1 MPTPTLADI
10 QPGPSIQ
17 MNFIRNFGRVR
28 GAGRHLGPAAIDR
41 GAAAGPRVRDAL
53 PPVALVIALA
63 LFAGCA
69 PFPKVDVR
77 EPTSARPVPPP
88 RTVQLNG
95 AIYQQAVFR
104 PLFEDNRARFVGD
117 ILTININENLSATQE
132 KKSSTSKTGSVTA
145 ANPDVKL
152 PIGGSFGANVI
163 SVNGASS
170 NTFDGKGSTNST
182 NAFTG
187 TITVTVVD
195 VLPNGNLVVSGEK
208 QIGNNRQV
216 ETVRFSGVVNPLN
229 LVNNNTVSSTQVAD
243 ARIEMRGQGQVDE
256 AQVMGWLARFFL
268 TFLPF

>member
-1 MPTPTLADI
+1 
-10 QPGPSIQ
+10 
-17 MNFIRNFGRVR
+17 MNLTRNVSRTNRCGQRD
-28 GAGRHLGPAAIDR
+28 AIALVDSASTAR
-41 GAAAGPRVRDAL
+41 PRVRDAL
-53 PPVALVIALA
+53 LPVALIVALA
-63 LFAGCA
+63 LFSGCA
-69 PFPKVDVR
+69 PFPKVEVR
-77 EPTSARPVPPP
+77 EPTSARPQPPP

-95 AIYQQAVFR
+95 AIYQQAAFR

-187 TITVTVVD
+187 TITVTVVE
-195 VLPNGNLVVSGEK
+195 VLANGYLVVSGEK

-216 ETVRFSGVVNPLN
+216 ETVRFSGIVNPFN
-229 LVNNNTVSSTQVAD
+229 LVNGNTVSSAQVAD
-243 ARIEMRGQGQVDE
+243 ARIELRGQGQVDE

>member
-1 MPTPTLADI
+1 MHVLLFVSFLLRRQA
-10 QPGPSIQ
+10 
-17 MNFIRNFGRVR
+17 GRVDL
-28 GAGRHLGPAAIDR
+28 AWL
-41 GAAAGPRVRDAL
+41 RDIAL
-53 PPVALVIALA
+53 PFLLIVALAFLG
-63 LFAGCA
+63 GCA
-69 PFPKVDVR
+69 PFPKVEVR
-77 EPTSARPVPPP
+77 EPTSARPTPVVRAPQV
-88 RTVQLNG
+88 TG
-95 AIYQQAVFR
+95 AIYQPAAFR

-132 KKSSTSKTGSVTA
+132 KKSSTSKTGSTSMS
-145 ANPDVKL
+145 NPVVML
-152 PIGGSFGANVI
+152 PIGGSLGANTM
-163 SVNGASS
+163 SVNGSSS

-182 NAFTG
+182 NLFTG

-229 LVNNNTVSSTQVAD
+229 LVNGNTVSSTQVAD
-243 ARIEMRGQGQVDE
+243 ARIELRGQGQVDE

>member
-1 MPTPTLADI
+1 MNLTRDFNRRRASGQRTLADI
-10 QPGPSIQ
+10 LD
-17 MNFIRNFGRVR
+17 R
-28 GAGRHLGPAAIDR
+28 AAM
-41 GAAAGPRVRDAL
+41 AWPWVRDTL
-53 PPVALVIALA
+53 LPVALILALA
-63 LFAGCA
+63 LLAGCA
-69 PFPKVDVR
+69 PFPKVEVR
-77 EPTSARPVPPP
+77 EPTSAKPVPPP

-95 AIYQQAVFR
+95 AIYQQAAFR

-117 ILTININENLSATQE
+117 ILTINIHENLSATQE
-132 KKSSTSKTGSVTA
+132 KKSSTSKTGTVTA

>member
-1 MPTPTLADI
+1 
-10 QPGPSIQ
+10 
-17 MNFIRNFGRVR
+17 MNRTRNFSRTYGSGQRRVI
-28 GAGRHLGPAAIDR
+28 ALQD
-41 GAAAGPRVRDAL
+41 GAAAARRRVRD
-53 PPVALVIALA
+53 PRQSLA
-63 LFAGCA
+63 LILSLALLAACA
-69 PFPKVDVR
+69 PFPKVEVR
-77 EPTSARPVPPP
+77 EPTSARPLPPP

-95 AIYQQAVFR
+95 AIYQQAAFR

-132 KKSSTSKTGSVTA
+132 KKSSTSKTGTVTA

>member
-1 MPTPTLADI
+1 MANTKGIARWVRAPGRRGRDRFADGIADAIVARAHLRTALA
-10 QPGPSIQ
+10 P
-17 MNFIRNFGRVR
+17 
-28 GAGRHLGPAAIDR
+28 
-41 GAAAGPRVRDAL
+41 
-53 PPVALVIALA
+53 IALA
-63 LFAGCA
+63 CALAAAAGCA
-69 PFPKVDVR
+69 PFPKVEVR
-77 EPTSARPVPPP
+77 EPTSARAAVPP
-88 RTVQLNG
+88 RTTQVNG
-95 AIYQQAVFR
+95 AIFQQAAFR

-132 KKSSTSKTGSVTA
+132 KKSSTSKTGTVAADNPSVR
-145 ANPDVKL
+145 L
-152 PIGGSFGANVI
+152 PIGGSLGANLI
-163 SVNGASS
+163 SANGTSS

-216 ETVRFSGVVNPLN
+216 ETVRFSGVVNPFN
-229 LVNNNTVSSTQVAD
+229 LVNGNTVSSAQVAD

>member
-1 MPTPTLADI
+1 
-10 QPGPSIQ
+10 
-17 MNFIRNFGRVR
+17 MNFTCNPSRPTG
-28 GAGRHLGPAAIDR
+28 GARRRLPGMRDR
-41 GAAAGPRVRDAL
+41 GTVARSWGRATL
-53 PPVALVIALA
+53 LPVASIAALV
-63 LFAGCA
+63 FVAGCA
-69 PFPKVDVR
+69 PFPKVEVR
-77 EPTSARPVPPP
+77 EPTTARPAPPQ

-95 AIYQQAVFR
+95 AIYQQAAFR

-132 KKSSTSKTGSVTA
+132 KKSSTSKTGTVTA

-163 SVNGASS
+163 SVNGAST

-187 TITVTVVD
+187 TITVTVID

>member
-1 MPTPTLADI
+1 MTNIATLERHTPFARVAATPKLAAGAARMPVACSWLR
-10 QPGPSIQ
+10 
-17 MNFIRNFGRVR
+17 RN
-28 GAGRHLGPAAIDR
+28 LLPAAIMVAPVLL
-41 GAAAGPRVRDAL
+41 AA
-53 PPVALVIALA
+53 
-63 LFAGCA
+63 CA

-77 EPTSARPVPPP
+77 EPTTARPPSLQ
-88 RTVQLNG
+88 RTAPVNG
-95 AIYQQAVFR
+95 AIYQQAAFR
-104 PLFEDNRARFVGD
+104 PLFEDTRARFVGD
-117 ILTININENLSATQE
+117 LLTINISENFAASQE

-145 ANPDVKL
+145 DTPAVKL
-152 PIGGSFGANVI
+152 PIGGSLGANAF
-163 SVNGASS
+163 SAAGSSS

-195 VLPNGNLVVSGEK
+195 VLPNGNLIVSGEK

-216 ETVRFSGVVNPLN
+216 ETVRFSGVVNP
-229 LVNNNTVSSTQVAD
+229 VNIVNGNTVSSTQVAD

>member
-1 MPTPTLADI
+1 MNPTHNSGRTRKRGRSTYPGMVDRSLA
-10 QPGPSIQ
+10 
-17 MNFIRNFGRVR
+17 
-28 GAGRHLGPAAIDR
+28 
-41 GAAAGPRVRDAL
+41 PRYRRRDTPLTIAL
-53 PPVALVIALA
+53 IVALAA
-63 LFAGCA
+63 FAGCA
-69 PFPKVDVR
+69 PFPKVEVR
-77 EPTSARPVPPP
+77 EPTSARALAPP

-95 AIYQQAVFR
+95 AIYQQAAFR

-132 KKSSTSKTGSVTA
+132 KKSSTSKTGTVTA

-216 ETVRFSGVVNPLN
+216 ETVRFSGVVNPFN

>member
-1 MPTPTLADI
+1 
-10 QPGPSIQ
+10 
-17 MNFIRNFGRVR
+17 MNRTRNFSRTYGSGQRRVI
-28 GAGRHLGPAAIDR
+28 ALQD
-41 GAAAGPRVRDAL
+41 GAAAARRRVRDPRQSLAL
-53 PPVALVIALA
+53 ILALA
-63 LFAGCA
+63 LLAACA
-69 PFPKVDVR
+69 PFPKVEVR
-77 EPTSARPVPPP
+77 EPTSARPVAPS

-95 AIYQQAVFR
+95 AIYQQAAFR

-216 ETVRFSGVVNPLN
+216 ETLRFSGVVNPLN

>member
-1 MPTPTLADI
+1 
-10 QPGPSIQ
+10 
-17 MNFIRNFGRVR
+17 MNRTRNFSRTYGSGQRRVI
-28 GAGRHLGPAAIDR
+28 ALQD
-41 GAAAGPRVRDAL
+41 GAAAARRRVRD
-53 PPVALVIALA
+53 PRQSLA
-63 LFAGCA
+63 LILSLALLAACA
-69 PFPKVDVR
+69 PFPKVEVR
-77 EPTSARPVPPP
+77 EPTSARPVAPP

-95 AIYQQAVFR
+95 AIYQKAAFR